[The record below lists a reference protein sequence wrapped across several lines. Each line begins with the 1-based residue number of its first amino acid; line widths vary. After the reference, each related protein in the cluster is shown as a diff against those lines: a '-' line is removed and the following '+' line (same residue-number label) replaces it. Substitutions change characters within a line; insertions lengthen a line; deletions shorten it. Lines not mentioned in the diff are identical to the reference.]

1 MGGKFENRATRGS
14 KQGDTTLY
22 TTVPKVQYLSTT
34 WATRGSKQ
42 GNALYTTSP
51 LGTAPDNYFN
61 TLLFCPPFHN
71 IACLVKLSLLTQSA
85 STFYHH
91 PQVHAPGYGEGAEE
105 LKLIHLGMKAH

>member
-61 TLLFCPPFHN
+61 TLLQGHAS
-71 IACLVKLSLLTQSA
+71 ICLYDIDIFLS
-85 STFYHH
+85 
-91 PQVHAPGYGEGAEE
+91 
-105 LKLIHLGMKAH
+105 I